1 MQNYTKYHKIV
12 TFAISILAKLS
23 MLPRRGMPRLYRQS
37 SFTPLY
43 LIHLI
48 HPFYPIYP
56 IL

>member
-43 LIHLI
+43 LIHPI
-48 HPFYPIYP
+48 HP
-56 IL
+56 LHLS